1 MRMITLATACAVAA
15 LCNVHGARADDSMK
29 EAMGPMYEMQIAP
42 KICGWKDAA
51 SSAKLDAQVAD
62 QEKAL
67 GISAAD
73 RADLLKKAEAD
84 LKSDPSD
91 CTDGMLRA
99 MYDEAVK

>member
-1 MRMITLATACAVAA
+1 MQFL
-15 LCNVHGARADDSMK
+15 
-29 EAMGPMYEMQIAP
+29 QIAP

-51 SSAKLDAQVAD
+51 STTKLDAQIAD
-62 QEKAL
+62 QEKAM

-73 RADLLKKAEAD
+73 RADLMKKAEAD
-84 LKSDPSD
+84 IKSDPSN